1 MKIMEYEKWLQEITF
16 VAWTTTMTSATNGR
30 TDERT
35 SDYYHTSVKPAK
47 DSEAE
52 TDAGALMW
60 VDGRRNNDDDEQ
72 SQLWLLLLLDVEI
85 IKTH

>member
-16 VAWTTTMTSATNGR
+16 VAWTTTIIILL
-30 TDERT
+30 D
-35 SDYYHTSVKPAK
+35 SDA
-47 DSEAE
+47 D

-60 VDGRRNNDDDEQ
+60 VDGRRNNDDDEL
-72 SQLWLLLLLDVEI
+72 SQLRLLLLDVEI

>member
-1 MKIMEYEKWLQEITF
+1 MTAGNYLCRMNNDYDFCYE
-16 VAWTTTMTSATNGR
+16 R

-35 SDYYHTSVKPAK
+35 SDYYHSSGKPAK
-47 DSEAE
+47 DSDAD
-52 TDAGALMW
+52 TDADALMW

-72 SQLWLLLLLDVEI
+72 SQLWLLLLDVEI